1 MSAART
7 ACLHRR
13 HPRRS
18 SGRVAVSAVLAATC
32 IGSTVNCAGAPPG
45 PPSETRLLA
54 IAPFAGEWDYDA
66 DATARA
72 ANLRGASAEDH
83 LASRASDV
91 TITEMRARGERGNAV
106 DGTPA
111 GIRQTMLMVGQTPQA
126 LTFEISADT
135 LSLRYGDDSPHPLP
149 VGGEWMES
157 VAPQGPID
165 VRLRWSG
172 AEFAVERRIQGGAT
186 IRDAFSILDSGHL
199 LLTRDIVWR
208 QPQRVGLIVFSG
220 TATR

>member
-1 MSAART
+1 MLA
-7 ACLHRR
+7 
-13 HPRRS
+13 
-18 SGRVAVSAVLAATC
+18 VAS
-32 IGSTVNCAGAPPG
+32 
-45 PPSETRLLA
+45 
-54 IAPFAGEWDYDA
+54 FAGEWGYDA

-91 TITEMRARGERGNAV
+91 TITEMRARGERGNAI

-111 GIRQTMLMVGQTPQA
+111 GIRQTMLMVGLTPRT
-126 LTFEISADT
+126 LTFEVSADT
-135 LSLRYGDDSPHPLP
+135 LSLRYGGDSPLAMP

-157 VAPQGPID
+157 VSPQGPIE

-186 IRDAFSILDSGHL
+186 IRDGFSILDSGHL
-199 LLTRDIVWR
+199 LITREIVWR
-208 QPQRVGLIVFSG
+208 QPQRVGLIVFG
-220 TATR
+220 RTATR